1 MKTFRSIDDGKKW
14 ANAVNNVN
22 LAEAVHLF
30 MQTFSK
36 VLDKVRVVR

>member
-14 ANAVNNVN
+14 AIAVANAN
-22 LAEAVHLF
+22 LAQTVQLF

-36 VLDKVRVVR
+36 VLDKVCVI